1 METLFLRTITMFT
14 IIKIHKIMGCSQAV
28 RQRVLIPS
36 CAGSNPATPANLKNY
51 DQ

>member
-14 IIKIHKIMGCSQAV
+14 IINLLKIMGCSQAV

-36 CAGSNPATPANLKNY
+36 CAGSNPATPANNKEN